1 MPSHPLT
8 NCEIQNYNEN
18 KSKIQEIISLKER
31 MGNMYQI
38 LISTNQLELIG
49 WLYT

>member
-18 KSKIQEIISLKER
+18 KSKIQEIISLKKEWE
-31 MGNMYQI
+31 I
-38 LISTNQLELIG
+38 CIKS
-49 WLYT
+49 

>member
-31 MGNMYQI
+31 MRNM
-38 LISTNQLELIG
+38 
-49 WLYT
+49 

>member
-1 MPSHPLT
+1 MPSHPST

-31 MGNMYQI
+31 MGNM
-38 LISTNQLELIG
+38 
-49 WLYT
+49 